1 MGEAWNFLL
10 KLGESGNG
18 RSQDFLE
25 DTLSFGC
32 HSFIHSFN
40 PEWLSGVLWVAG
52 AISTLVLCYE
62 ALQTELKVGRAKVV
76 SDS

>member
-1 MGEAWNFLL
+1 MVEVRTPWRTL
-10 KLGESGNG
+10 
-18 RSQDFLE
+18 
-25 DTLSFGC
+25 LSFGS

-40 PEWLSGVLWVAG
+40 PEWLSGVLWLVG
-52 AISTLVLCYE
+52 AISTLALCRE